1 MSGGQKDSHPGRRT
15 RSASE
20 SMIRRL
26 HSYLEGRRLPYILE
40 REDGALVV
48 QFGRSV
54 RGCPAP
60 G

>member
-1 MSGGQKDSHPGRRT
+1 
-15 RSASE
+15 
-20 SMIRRL
+20 MIGRL

-54 RGCPAP
+54 RTCPAP